1 MFLYVEDGK
10 TTKFVKKVLKMQAIY
25 TKKVLI
31 IEAEKEERYE
41 KF

>member
-25 TKKVLI
+25 INRVVI
-31 IEAEKEERYE
+31 IETEKEKEERL
-41 KF
+41 